1 MWGWT
6 IYDIAVFVGEKWWN
20 IDNIM
25 WLNLIV
31 LLLSHILWVI
41 SHILYLVPITSSPLI
56 LRWVTNIILMHFFV
70 LLFHICVSLAV
81 DGIVSHVLKVHI
93 NDIIP
98 LVLIPLVNII
108 PLVINKYYYSFGC
121 CCRACGILVPWL
133 GFKPVPSAL
142 KGQSLNHWTT
152 GKVPC

>member
-1 MWGWT
+1 MTLLFLLAKNDGTLAISCGLIWLCSCS
-6 IYDIAVFVGEKWWN
+6 VG
-20 IDNIM
+20 
-25 WLNLIV
+25 LTP
-31 LLLSHILWVI
+31 
-41 SHILYLVPITSSPLI
+41 YLVPITSSPLV
-56 LRWVTNIILMHFFV
+56 LTWVTNIILIHFFV
-70 LLFHICVSLAV
+70 LLFHIYMSLTV

-108 PLVINKYYYSFGC
+108 PLVIIKSYYFLFGC
-121 CCRACGILVPWL
+121 CCTACGILVPWL
-133 GFKPVPSAL
+133 GFKPVPSVL